1 MSAREVAALL
11 PRCALE
17 GCRVLIHDAR
27 DEGGLQRVETTSRGT
42 PLWVNR
48 HYLEADAR
56 IVVGNVDPH
65 QFAGFTS
72 GAKGVVIG
80 CGGLATIQANHS
92 LMEHPLARMGI
103 SYGNPVREDI
113 DEAGRLIGIDFAL
126 NVVVNGQ
133 HEVVRAFAG
142 AVDAVSEESRS
153 LSLSLAQAEFEE
165 PADVVIASPG
175 GYPKD
180 IDLYQAQKA
189 LAHASCVVRPGGT
202 VVLVAECRDGIGDVL
217 FERWMTEA
225 SSLDEVIERFRRE
238 GFRLGAH
245 KAYLF
250 ARDMVRA
257 KVLLVSSLSEVL
269 ARKLFFTPFSTLSEA
284 LEAAL
289 AEHGQTAG
297 VAVLPQA
304 SAVVPVPS
312 ASKATQPS
320 GESHPEPVEG

>member
-1 MSAREVAALL
+1 MSAREAEDLL
-11 PRCALE
+11 PRFALD
-17 GCRVLIHDAR
+17 GCRVLSHDAS
-27 DEGGLQRVETTSRGT
+27 DEHELRKVGTTSRGT
-42 PLWVNR
+42 PLWTSR
-48 HYLEADAR
+48 HYVEADAR

-65 QFAGFTS
+65 QFAGFTG

-80 CGGLATIQANHS
+80 CGGLATIETNHS

-103 SYGNPVREDI
+103 SHGNPVREDI
-113 DEAGRLIGIDFAL
+113 DEAGKLIGIDFVL

-142 AVDAVSEESRS
+142 ALDAVSEESRAF
-153 LSLSLAQAEFEE
+153 SLSLAQAEFEE

-180 IDLYQAQKA
+180 INLYQAQKA
-189 LAHASCVVRPGGT
+189 LAHASRVVRPGGT
-202 VVLVAECRDGIGDVL
+202 VVLVAECTDGIGDTL

-225 SSLDEVIERFRRE
+225 SSLDEIVGRFHRE

-250 ARDMVRA
+250 ARDMIKA
-257 KVLLVSSLSEVL
+257 TVLLVSSLPDAL
-269 ARKLFFTPFSTLSEA
+269 TKKLFFVPFSTLSEA

-289 AEHGQTAG
+289 VEQGQTARI
-297 VAVLPQA
+297 AILPRA
-304 SAVVPVPS
+304 SAVVPVHS
-312 ASKATQPS
+312 VCSTTQPDAA
-320 GESHPEPVEG
+320 